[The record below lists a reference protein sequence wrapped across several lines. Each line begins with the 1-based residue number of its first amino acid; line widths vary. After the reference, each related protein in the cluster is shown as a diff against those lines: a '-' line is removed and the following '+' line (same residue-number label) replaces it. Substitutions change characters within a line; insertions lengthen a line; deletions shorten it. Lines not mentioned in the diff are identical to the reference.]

1 LLFDAGSPA
10 PVPARAAWR
19 PRATSQSLNR
29 VSSLNHL
36 VGGREQRGR
45 QGEANR
51 FGDFEIDHEF
61 VFGGSIN
68 RYVARFGPVEDLVAV
83 IGRAS
88 PGFADVG
95 LMGHQPTRLHV
106 ISVGIHRW
114 WTVLIDQLDDRLM
127 VGGKVSSAIY
137 HYPDA
142 RTRPG
147 LSERSY
153 HLIWSWT
160 KYRSVASDVMAS
172 AVPGPVAPREVE
184 LEGSGPR

>member
-1 LLFDAGSPA
+1 VAAASNKPVVKSRLLTQSP
-10 PVPARAAWR
+10 RR
-19 PRATSQSLNR
+19 H
-29 VSSLNHL
+29 HL

-61 VFGGSIN
+61 AFGGPIN
-68 RYVARFGPVEDLVAV
+68 RYAARFGPVEDLVAV

-95 LMGHQPTRLHV
+95 LTGHQPTRLHI

-137 HYPDA
+137 HNPDA

-147 LSERSY
+147 LSE
-153 HLIWSWT
+153 WN
-160 KYRSVASDVMAS
+160 
-172 AVPGPVAPREVE
+172 
-184 LEGSGPR
+184 